1 MGFSGLRAIILVFVL
16 VALMVGVSR
25 FDLPGW
31 TVPVGLL
38 GSAALLKAWEKRA
51 SS

>member
-16 VALMVGVSR
+16 VALVVGVSQ